1 VGVFGLN
8 KIDLKPHVK
17 PSILHIKAEDN
28 LPEQELARILEKK
41 DIQTVFQP
49 IVSMADGL
57 VVGYEALTR
66 GPKDS
71 PLEYPEQL
79 FKAAKEQNKVWELE
93 LLCRTRAL
101 VKAKAMPE
109 GQKLFINVDPEI
121 INDSRFQKGLTK
133 EILALYQIEATDV
146 IFEITEKTA
155 IADYKNFRQA
165 LDNYISQGYKI
176 AIDDT
181 GSGYSGL
188 QMLAEIKPQFIKIDM
203 ELVRDIDKDA
213 VKQALMKAFYDFSV
227 ITGMKMIA
235 EGVETVS
242 ELNTLI
248 QIGIPYGQ
256 GYYFQRPAE
265 GFWGIAPSVREHIIN
280 KNQQKKCES
289 FHTPLTMPIGDIA
302 RPAEAFPTS
311 LWGSQASEY
320 FNRNPYI
327 MGLAITQND
336 EPVGLLMKNKFLT
349 SLATQYGLA
358 VYMNRPVSLMMDSN
372 PLIVDYYTPLE
383 QVSKFAVAREEDH
396 LYDYIIVTKEK
407 KFYGITTVRCLLE
420 KTTQLEINRAKHS
433 NPLSGLPGNM
443 LIEEKLQEV
452 IQKACD
458 FAVLYFDLDN
468 FKAYNDVYGFENGD
482 KVLCLTAQII
492 QKYITALEE
501 SEVFVGHIGGDDFI
515 AVVRQKD
522 VELLCKAII
531 HEFDLRIRDFYTQED
546 YQRGCI
552 FTKNRHGIEENF
564 PIVSLSIAVVMS
576 MSHNFKSITE
586 LAEKAGTVKK
596 QCKLTWHSCYRIA

>member
-1 VGVFGLN
+1 
-8 KIDLKPHVK
+8 
-17 PSILHIKAEDN
+17 
-28 LPEQELARILEKK
+28 RILGEKAVYA
-41 DIQTVFQP
+41 VFQP
-49 IVSMADGL
+49 IVSIADGV
-57 VVGYEALTR
+57 VVGYEALAR
-66 GPKDS
+66 GPKNS

-79 FKAAKEQNKVWELE
+79 FSAAKEQNKVWELE

-101 VKAKAMPE
+101 EKAKAMPA
-109 GQKLFINVDPEI
+109 GQKLFINVDPAI
-121 INDSRFQKGLTK
+121 INDERFQKGLTK
-133 EILALYQIEATDV
+133 DILAFYQVEATDV

-155 IADYKNFRQA
+155 INDYKNFRQI
-165 LDNYISQGYKI
+165 LDNYISQGYEI

-188 QMLAEIKPQFIKIDM
+188 QMLAEVKPRFIKIDM
-203 ELVRDIDKDA
+203 ELVRDIDKNP

-227 ITGMKMIA
+227 ITGMRVIA
-235 EGVETVS
+235 EGVETVN

-265 GFWGIAPSVREHIIN
+265 GFWGIAPSVREHIKS
-280 KNQQKKCES
+280 KNEQKKCES

-302 RPAEAFPTS
+302 KPAEAFS
-311 LWGSQASEY
+311 ASMWGAQASEY
-320 FNRNPYI
+320 FKRNPYI

-336 EPVGLLMKNKFLT
+336 EPVGLLMKDTFLT
-349 SLATQYGLA
+349 YLATQYGLA
-358 VYMNRPVSLMMDSN
+358 VYMNRPVSLLMNRN

-383 QVSKFAVAREEDH
+383 QVSKLAVAREEAH

-443 LIEEKLQEV
+443 LIEEKLQE
-452 IQKACD
+452 IIHEDAEY
-458 FAVLYFDLDN
+458 AVLYFDLDN

-482 KVLCLTAQII
+482 KVLCLTAQVI
-492 QKYITALEE
+492 QKRITELAK
-501 SEVFVGHIGGDDFI
+501 SEIFVGHIGGDDFI
-515 AVVRQKD
+515 AIVKQNEVVN
-522 VELLCKAII
+522 LCKAII
-531 HEFDLRIRDFYTQED
+531 HDFDARIHDFYTHED
-546 YQRGCI
+546 YQRGYI
-552 FTKNRHGIEENF
+552 ITKNRHGIEEKF
-564 PIVSLSIAVVMS
+564 PIVSLSIAVVKS
-576 MSHNFKSITE
+576 MSHNFKSIAE

-596 QCKLTWHSCYRIA
+596 QCKLTWHSCYCIA